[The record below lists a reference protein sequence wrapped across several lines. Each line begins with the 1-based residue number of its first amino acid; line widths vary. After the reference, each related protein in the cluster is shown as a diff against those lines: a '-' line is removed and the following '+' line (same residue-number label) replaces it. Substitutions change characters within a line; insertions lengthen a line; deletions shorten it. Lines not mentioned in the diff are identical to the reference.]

1 MKPGK
6 YCDYHGNEYQ
16 LFALAMNPETQEPTV
31 IYHPLGQDDKLLV
44 CPVSAW
50 EGSVTVNGISKPRF
64 TYVSMPYTN
73 DLSRLWYEGDASD
86 WEQAL
91 EHYHTLY
98 QDADLEREMEELQWE
113 SVEQKRDWEFYTFLK
128 EKYFV
133 WKYTAKNRLGST
145 LKQLKF
151 YEESGQ
157 RGELDAIQSK
167 IFSSDR
173 TDISA
178 MLQVTGQIR
187 GLGIAGA
194 SGLLSILFPELYGTV
209 DQFVVKSL
217 SLIDDLP
224 EHDAVSKM
232 NPEALTLK
240 NGVLLEE
247 ILRRKAKDLNRAFG
261 TQAWTPRKIDMVLWS
276 FGR

>member
-91 EHYHTLY
+91 EHYHTCLLY
-98 QDADLEREMEELQWE
+98 TSRC
-113 SVEQKRDWEFYTFLK
+113 V
-128 EKYFV
+128 
-133 WKYTAKNRLGST
+133 
-145 LKQLKF
+145 
-151 YEESGQ
+151 
-157 RGELDAIQSK
+157 
-167 IFSSDR
+167 
-173 TDISA
+173 
-178 MLQVTGQIR
+178 
-187 GLGIAGA
+187 
-194 SGLLSILFPELYGTV
+194 
-209 DQFVVKSL
+209 
-217 SLIDDLP
+217 
-224 EHDAVSKM
+224 
-232 NPEALTLK
+232 
-240 NGVLLEE
+240 
-247 ILRRKAKDLNRAFG
+247 
-261 TQAWTPRKIDMVLWS
+261 
-276 FGR
+276 

>member
-1 MKPGK
+1 MRPGK
-6 YCDYHGNEYQ
+6 YRDYNGNEYEVS
-16 LFALAMNPETQEPTV
+16 ALAKNSETLEPMV
-31 IYHPLGQDDKLLV
+31 IYHPLGQEDKLLV
-44 CPVSAW
+44 CPMSVW
-50 EGSVTVNGISKPRF
+50 EGSVTINSIPTPRF
-64 TYVSMPYTN
+64 THIPKQCSN
-73 DLSRLWYEGDASD
+73 ALSLLWHEGEESD

-91 EHYHTLY
+91 THYHTLY
-98 QDADLEREMEELQWE
+98 KDAELEHEMDELKWE
-113 SVEQKRDWEFYTFLK
+113 SVHQMLPAEFYNFLK
-128 EKYFV
+128 NQYFV

-145 LKQLKF
+145 LKQLKW

-157 RGELDAIQSK
+157 MDELGDIQEK
-167 IFSSDR
+167 IFNSDR
-173 TDISA
+173 ADIST

-217 SLIDDLP
+217 MLIDDLP
-224 EHDAVSKM
+224 EHDTVSKM
-232 NPEALTLK
+232 APEVLTLK

-247 ILRRKAKDLNRAFG
+247 ILRRKATELNRNFG
-261 TQAWTPRKIDMVLWS
+261 SQSWTPRKIDMVLWS